1 MQGEK
6 HELISAAV
14 IYDDGH
20 HVPADVVA
28 DTDQY
33 GAASGK
39 ELGGAMLEISAR
51 TDELPNGAVIDNADA
66 LAYAR
71 LYREALAH

>member
-1 MQGEK
+1 M
-6 HELISAAV
+6 
-14 IYDDGH
+14 
-20 HVPADVVA
+20 A